1 MAVSLKE
8 LTELKRLKKKKKNG
22 KASIIMQAL
31 HGNHQNEGKGQ

>member
-8 LTELKRLKKKKKNG
+8 LTELKRLKKKKNG